1 MKTPPTDPRKLQCA
15 SNLLLAARLV
25 GRHLYHSRMQGSV
38 RRAIVAASGLV
49 DSRRRRRRRFHAAS
63 SPSSVP

>member
-1 MKTPPTDPRKLQCA
+1 MQTLPMDLRKRQRA

-25 GRHLYHSRMQGSV
+25 GRHLCHSRMQGSV

-49 DSRRRRRRRFHAAS
+49 DSRRRRRRFHAAS